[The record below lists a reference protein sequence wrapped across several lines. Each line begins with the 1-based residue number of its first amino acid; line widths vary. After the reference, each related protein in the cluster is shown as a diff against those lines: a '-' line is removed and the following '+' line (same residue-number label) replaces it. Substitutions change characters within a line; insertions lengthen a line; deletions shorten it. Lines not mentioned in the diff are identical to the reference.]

1 MESAEMRVA
10 NHILELRSDTPMVRL
25 RRIVPSS
32 GAEVLAKIEFFNPS
46 GSVKDRIAL
55 FMIEEA
61 ERRGELKPGYR
72 IVEASTG
79 NTGIAFSLA
88 AAIKGYPI
96 TIVMPERMSE
106 ERKMVMAAYGA
117 EMVFTPGSEVG
128 VDRAMA
134 KAKEILA
141 SDERSWMPGQFEN
154 LDNVR
159 AHQLTTGPEIVEQ
172 AGRDLKGFVAG
183 VGSGGTLTGVAKH
196 LKEEGIDAQIV
207 AVEPEGCSALLDDE
221 KGDHRIEGI
230 GDGFV
235 PDVMDTDLITRVEVV
250 PDEEA
255 IIMARRMARE
265 EGILCGISSGANL
278 VASLRIAEELGPG
291 DKVVTMVPDTGMRYF
306 STDLFRKE

>member
-1 MESAEMRVA
+1 MKVA
-10 NHILELRSDTPMVRL
+10 NHILELTSNTPMVRL
-25 RRIVPSS
+25 RRILPRS
-32 GAEVLAKIEFFNPS
+32 GADVLAKVEFFNPS
-46 GSVKDRIAL
+46 GSIKDRIAL

-79 NTGIAFSLA
+79 NTGIAFSIA

-96 TIVMPERMSE
+96 TIVMPEGMSE
-106 ERKMVMAAYGA
+106 ERKMVMAAFGA
-117 EMVFTPGSEVG
+117 EMVFTPGTEVG
-128 VDRAMA
+128 VDLAMK

-141 SDERSWMPGQFEN
+141 SDDRTWMPGQFEN
-154 LDNVR
+154 EDNVR

-172 AGRDLKGFVAG
+172 AGRDIKGFVAG

-196 LKEEGIDAQIV
+196 LKEESIDARII
-207 AVEPEGCSALLDDE
+207 AVEPEGCSAILHQE
-221 KGDHRIEGI
+221 SGNHRIEGI
-230 GDGFV
+230 GDGFI
-235 PDVMDTDLITRVEVV
+235 PEVMDTELIDRVEIVS
-250 PDEEA
+250 DEES

-265 EGILCGISSGANL
+265 EGLLCGISSGANL
-278 VASLRIAEELGPG
+278 IAALRLAEELGPG